1 MSTDSPI
8 TVDSADILEEYRAQ
22 GGCTVSEITA
32 WIVCVRILA
41 ALRGLVGFSSFTDG
55 LRHGLYSDA
64 ASRLESIG
72 DCFFCDDTDSLG
84 LCLGPLLTL
93 TPNELSPVT

>member
-1 MSTDSPI
+1 MH
-8 TVDSADILEEYRAQ
+8 
-22 GGCTVSEITA
+22 
-32 WIVCVRILA
+32 CVGDHGLDRLRRILA
-41 ALRGLVGFSSFTDG
+41 PRGGLVYFSSFTHG

-72 DCFFCDDTDSLG
+72 DRFFCDDTDSLG
-84 LCLGPLLTL
+84 LCLGPLLAL